1 MSQETEL
8 LDDVVDCVDA
18 ILQRVGARVVL
29 ALPLGIGKPNHIANE
44 LVRRAMANPAIDL
57 TIVTALSLATPT
69 ASSALE
75 QRLLQPIVERVFGAY
90 PPLEYQRLARSRQL
104 PKNIQVIEFF
114 LEPGKWL
121 NNTDVQTH
129 YLAANYTHVARELMA
144 RGVNV
149 IAQLVARRVVGG
161 TTEYSLGS
169 NPDVTLDLLPYVA
182 ARRAHN
188 QPIVV
193 VGAVHEEMPFMLG
206 TAALPAAQFDL
217 VLADQRYNYPLF
229 APPNAE
235 LSLVDH
241 AIGLHASSL
250 VRDGGTL
257 QIGIGE
263 LGDALCYA
271 LLLRHQQNAAYRQA
285 LHAVGSEHSAPLI
298 DAEGGRGAFEIGLFG
313 STEMFVDQMLDLY
326 RAGVLRRRVYDWLP
340 LQHAVA
346 RRGSSERL
354 NGSILDDLIAAG
366 LNPLLSASDFERLRH
381 FGVLRSDTQYL
392 AGRIRVADG
401 DWLTADLADHSLRER
416 LHSEFLGGE
425 LRHGTL
431 LHAGFL
437 LGPRGF
443 YAALRGL
450 PEAERALFDM
460 RSVGYI
466 NQLYGDDYALRVAQR
481 ADARH
486 INTTMMVTILGAA
499 VSDSLAD
506 GRVVSGVGGQYN
518 FVAMAHALPGA
529 RSILCVRATRDKDG
543 VLRSNIVSD
552 YGSSTIPRHLR
563 DIVITEY
570 GIADLRGRTD
580 GECAAALIGIADSRF
595 QSELVRAA
603 QQTGKL
609 SADFQIPEHRR
620 DNTPQGLAR
629 AFRGQRAAGLFSDF
643 PFGTDLTT
651 EEIRLSTALRWL
663 ARHARTPGQKARTL
677 ASALLH
683 RSNTAYNCELA
694 RLQLASPRTLRERV
708 MARLVLYALNVTA

>member
-1 MSQETEL
+1 M
-8 LDDVVDCVDA
+8 
-18 ILQRVGARVVL
+18 
-29 ALPLGIGKPNHIANE
+29 
-44 LVRRAMANPAIDL
+44 
-57 TIVTALSLATPT
+57 
-69 ASSALE
+69 
-75 QRLLQPIVERVFGAY
+75 
-90 PPLEYQRLARSRQL
+90 
-104 PKNIQVIEFF
+104 
-114 LEPGKWL
+114 
-121 NNTDVQTH
+121 
-129 YLAANYTHVARELMA
+129 
-144 RGVNV
+144 
-149 IAQLVARRVVGG
+149 
-161 TTEYSLGS
+161 
-169 NPDVTLDLLPYVA
+169 
-182 ARRAHN
+182 
-188 QPIVV
+188 
-193 VGAVHEEMPFMLG
+193 
-206 TAALPAAQFDL
+206 
-217 VLADQRYNYPLF
+217 
-229 APPNAE
+229 
-235 LSLVDH
+235 
-241 AIGLHASSL
+241 
-250 VRDGGTL
+250 
-257 QIGIGE
+257 
-263 LGDALCYA
+263 
-271 LLLRHQQNAAYRQA
+271 
-285 LHAVGSEHSAPLI
+285 
-298 DAEGGRGAFEIGLFG
+298 
-313 STEMFVDQMLDLY
+313 
-326 RAGVLRRRVYDWLP
+326 
-340 LQHAVA
+340 
-346 RRGSSERL
+346 

-366 LNPLLSASDFERLRH
+366 LNPLLSANDFERLRH

-425 LRHGTL
+425 LRHGRL

-629 AFRGQRAAGLFSDF
+629 AFRDQRAAGPSSDF